1 LNSEPAFA
9 PQRKSLY
16 TGYTLD
22 PKSPTLYYPDMSSD
36 VDINR
41 KIERAKHELEHMID
55 LNPSIMLLVDD
66 SGTIIR
72 ANKALLQLLALDDF
86 TNILNRKLDEVFSCE
101 DSCFFAG
108 LVKDRSLCKKTEAT
122 FTISGNKHLLK
133 FTLID
138 SSKNAELF
146 AMIINDVTSES
157 EQATKRE
164 KQHKKEA
171 VQALVG
177 ALLHNVNQ
185 PLTVIMMRAQL
196 MYLELNKGDLQPE
209 ALAVSLR
216 DIMRLTTDIAALL
229 RQVETP
235 ADYVTTPYSKGVDI
249 LDIERSAGS
258 SDFDMASI
266 GIPQALIL
274 ALDVHEPGAL
284 AHANTVSH
292 CAFHIATKMEIEA
305 TKCETV
311 KRCALLHD
319 IGKLGIP
326 VNILQKPGP
335 LDEEEHS
342 VIREHPEIGYKLLQN
357 FHFLQDEAGSAY
369 EHAEWFDGAG
379 YPRGLAGDEI
389 SLRARIITVAD
400 AYSALTAKRSY
411 KDAVSK
417 ENALEEI
424 AKHSGTQFDPTI
436 VDTLLANPPE

>member
-1 LNSEPAFA
+1 
-9 PQRKSLY
+9 
-16 TGYTLD
+16 
-22 PKSPTLYYPDMSSD
+22 MSSD

-41 KIERAKHELEHMID
+41 KIEKAKHELEHMID

-72 ANKALLQLLALDDF
+72 ANKALLQLLTLEDF
-86 TNILNRKLDEVFSCE
+86 TNILSKKLDVVFSCE
-101 DSCFFAG
+101 DNCFFEG

-133 FTLID
+133 FTIID
-138 SSKNAELF
+138 SSGNVDLF
-146 AMIINDVTSES
+146 AMIINDVTSEN
-157 EQATKRE
+157 EQATQRE

-196 MYLELNKGDLQPE
+196 MHLELNKGDLQPD

-229 RQVETP
+229 RQVEMP
-235 ADYVTTPYSKGVDI
+235 SDYITTPYSEGVDI

-258 SDFDMASI
+258 SAFDMTSI

-274 ALDVHEPGAL
+274 ALDVHDSGAL

-292 CAFHIATKMEIEA
+292 CAFQIAQQMDIDPSE
-305 TKCETV
+305 CETV

-326 VNILQKPGP
+326 ENILQKPGP
-335 LDEEEHS
+335 LNEEEHS
-342 VIREHPEIGYKLLQN
+342 VMREHPEIGYKLLQN
-357 FHFLQDEAGSAY
+357 FHFLQDEAESAY
-369 EHAEWFDGAG
+369 EHAEWFDGTG
-379 YPRGLAGDEI
+379 YPRELAGNEI

-400 AYSALTAKRSY
+400 AYSALTAKRAY

-417 ENALEEI
+417 EKALEEI
-424 AKHSGTQFDPTI
+424 ARHSGTQFDPAI
-436 VDTLLANPPE
+436 ADALLANPMG